1 MFSQSHPS
9 NAIRSE
15 FFTLQV
21 FGSCFSER
29 PFYSSSLAHTR
40 KDRERRRAM
49 PISKDNEEEF
59 ARTANRFKQV
69 KVPALRRSPVP

>member
-40 KDRERRRAM
+40 KIESADVQYRFR
-49 PISKDNEEEF
+49 KNNEEEC